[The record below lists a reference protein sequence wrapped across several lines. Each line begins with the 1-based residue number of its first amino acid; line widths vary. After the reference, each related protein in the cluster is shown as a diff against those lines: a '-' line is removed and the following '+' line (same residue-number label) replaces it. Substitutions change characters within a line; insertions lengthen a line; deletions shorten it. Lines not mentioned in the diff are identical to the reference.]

1 MEEYE
6 EIKIFV
12 NNLETHQNF
21 SEEEN
26 IIPLL
31 EKANKYIIIL
41 NKYISEDVIIL
52 KDLYSIYFQELPT
65 IVTNNYEYVK
75 SIKIIEENKQILK
88 EESKTGIKSFLP
100 NNVLMT
106 LAFILTSSNI
116 MKINSEEK
124 SLEIKKEYTKILD
137 LFQKKTTLL
146 NFI

>member
-12 NNLETHQNF
+12 YNLETHQNF
-21 SEEEN
+21 NEEEN
-26 IIPLL
+26 IIQLL